1 MLTSPQSS
9 LRTSLPKLAKADFA
23 VVRAH
28 MGPAPEALPILD
40 ASADAADALNRL
52 EAAGL
57 LVQAT
62 RLAAHAMPR
71 REGVWWACMCAAHTA
86 PPGLDP
92 ADRAAQEAAE
102 QWVRRLTEEHGR
114 AAMAAAERSSYASP
128 EAWAAVGAFW
138 SGPSMAPAGQPVVPP
153 APHLAGVAIGGA
165 VALAAVRT
173 DPAQQEARLLRFLAS
188 AHDIAGGG
196 SGRLPPAGPP

>member
-1 MLTSPQSS
+1 MLTF
-9 LRTSLPKLAKADFA
+9 LPKLAKADLAF
-23 VVRAH
+23 VRAH
-28 MGPAPEALPILD
+28 MHPAAEALPILD
-40 ASADAADALNRL
+40 ASADVADALQRL
-52 EAAGL
+52 EAAGML
-57 LVQAT
+57 MQAT

-86 PPGLDP
+86 PHDLCP
-92 ADRAAQEAAE
+92 ADRAAQSAAE
-102 QWVRRLTEEHGR
+102 AWVRNPSDGHGR
-114 AAMAAAERSSYASP
+114 AAMAAAEGSSYASP

-138 SGPSMAPAGQPVVPP
+138 SGPSMAPAGQPAVPP

-188 AHDIAGGG
+188 VHDIATGG
-196 SGRLPPAGPP
+196 SGRLPAVGAP

>member
-1 MLTSPQSS
+1 MPMP
-9 LRTSLPKLAKADFA
+9 LPKLAPLPKLVRADLAF
-23 VVRAH
+23 VRAH
-28 MGPAPEALPILD
+28 MDPAAEALPILD
-40 ASADAADALNRL
+40 ASTDAADALNRL

-57 LVQAT
+57 LVQAA

-86 PPGLDP
+86 PPGLSP

-102 QWVRRLTEEHGR
+102 QWVRRPSEEHGR

-138 SGPSMAPAGQPVVPP
+138 SGPSMAPAGQPAVPP
-153 APHLAGVAIGGA
+153 APHLAGIAIGGA

-196 SGRLPPAGPP
+196 SGRMPTAGAT